1 MKELGEIIR
10 FWEKRKDQPLA
21 LATLVRARGSSYR
34 RPGARMLIS
43 RDGASAGSLSA
54 GCIEEEVIASAR
66 HVIRDGK
73 PQLVSFDTRRRFGCS
88 GCIEIFV
95 EPVVND
101 LLRELRVTLAAR
113 QSFQI
118 TTVFEDSDVLGSRI
132 GGGSEEEHAFVETI
146 LPTLRLILIGTGPDA
161 VALRAHATLLG
172 WEIVAIASITK
183 LRDTPDERTAA
194 VIATHN
200 FGRDCAALRH
210 LLPMGLHY
218 VGLIGPRKRRDEIL
232 LDVIDSGAQLNSQL
246 FAPAGLHLAADSP
259 EEIALSIV
267 AEIQSVF
274 AHGTIQHLRDR
285 KAPIHQAATEQWA
298 TSAP

>member
-1 MKELGEIIR
+1 SIRGGVSAAVDASRFLSNPWSMICCANCASRLPLGKAFR
-10 FWEKRKDQPLA
+10 SRPCSKTLMCLA
-21 LATLVRARGSSYR
+21 
-34 RPGARMLIS
+34 
-43 RDGASAGSLSA
+43 AGS
-54 GCIEEEVIASAR
+54 
-66 HVIRDGK
+66 
-73 PQLVSFDTRRRFGCS
+73 
-88 GCIEIFV
+88 
-95 EPVVND
+95 
-101 LLRELRVTLAAR
+101 
-113 QSFQI
+113 
-118 TTVFEDSDVLGSRI
+118 
-132 GGGSEEEHAFVETI
+132 GGGSEEENAFVETI

-172 WEIVAIASITK
+172 WEIVAIAAITK

-285 KAPIHQAATEQWA
+285 RAPIHQAATEQWA